1 MSSVEFLESKA
12 GTTQE
17 KGAAALVLLRA
28 SNHLFGLPCYEHDWC
43 RGDRIAVR
51 PERPKHANPLCI
63 ELENATRVH
72 PLVVGLVWIRMRAVG
87 EMHIVPMLLVE
98 GRDSHERQIRQA
110 PIKLSNADPHRAS
123 GFVLMAAP

>member
-51 PERPKHANPLCI
+51 MLDSLRYYLGYPDPSNHVA
-63 ELENATRVH
+63 LEQTR
-72 PLVVGLVWIRMRAVG
+72 
-87 EMHIVPMLLVE
+87 
-98 GRDSHERQIRQA
+98 
-110 PIKLSNADPHRAS
+110 
-123 GFVLMAAP
+123 